1 MEARY
6 PSTSLLLEHSIV
18 WVNSTRPW
26 PSGKRVRKEDSGG
39 SAISII
45 IFLEGRRFLD
55 GGFVADAL
63 MLPRDKD
70 RNTTEGA
77 MNEQAKE

>member
-6 PSTSLLLEHSIV
+6 PSTSLLLEHGII

-26 PSGKRVRKEDSGG
+26 PSGKRVRKEDFGG
-39 SAISII
+39 STISII

-55 GGFVADAL
+55 GGFVDGVL
-63 MLPRDKD
+63 MLPGDKD

-77 MNEQAKE
+77 MDEQAKE